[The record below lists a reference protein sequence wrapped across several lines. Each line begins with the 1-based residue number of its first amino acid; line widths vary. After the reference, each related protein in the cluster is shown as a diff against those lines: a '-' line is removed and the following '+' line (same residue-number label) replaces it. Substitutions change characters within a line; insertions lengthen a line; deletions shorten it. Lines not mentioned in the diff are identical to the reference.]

1 MARRVASLLLII
13 VYASMLA
20 ACADSNK
27 SGGLGSP
34 SIQELEED
42 TKDTDSYELSD
53 YIKEEES
60 DFSDELSNK
69 EVTVTYEGEK
79 FVKSVFCVGEKYLY
93 ICGINAQGKY
103 FLGSME
109 KEATLFDVFPIEI
122 DEDVR
127 AYKMTTDE
135 QDRCHVLWLG
145 SQKVLI
151 NNETM
156 DLINFEKS
164 YITIMNKDGE
174 IQNTIDVSDVFV
186 KEQAAPFCFIVDKS
200 GNYYFENNTK
210 IIKLSPDGSVE
221 ESIWVDNAVEG
232 IGCSKSGD
240 VYCTYSNTEGNALL
254 GRIEGNE
261 LVSCDVTLPSVQA
274 IYGNIESGVNSDIL
288 MYNKAGGIYAYNADK
303 NVFELRVDACDLPV
317 SGEEV
322 NGYGFLGDGRLC
334 LLGQNDKET
343 KFYYI
348 LAGE

>member
-1 MARRVASLLLII
+1 MVKRATSVLFIAAFVLL
-13 VYASMLA
+13 V

-27 SGGLGSP
+27 SGVLDTQSN
-34 SIQELEED
+34 QELEEN
-42 TKDTDSYELSD
+42 TIATDLYELSD
-53 YIKEEES
+53 YMKEEGNFLDVLS
-60 DFSDELSNK
+60 DK

-79 FVKSVFCVGEKYLY
+79 FQKSVFCVGEKYLY

-109 KEATLFDVFPIEI
+109 KEATQFGVFPIEM

-127 AYKMTTDE
+127 VYKMTTDE

-145 SQKVLI
+145 VQKVLM
-151 NNETM
+151 NNETV
-156 DLINFEKS
+156 DLINFVKS

-186 KEQAAPFCFIVDKS
+186 KEQAVPFCFTVDDL

-210 IIKLSPDGSVE
+210 IIKLSPDGSVAC
-221 ESIWVDNAVEG
+221 SISVNNPVEG

-240 VYCTYSNTEGNALL
+240 VYCTYSNNAGIPLL

-261 LVSCDVTLPSVQA
+261 LVSCDVTLPSVKA
-274 IYGNIESGVNSDIL
+274 IYGNIESGVSSDIL
-288 MYNKAGGIYAYNADK
+288 MYNKAGGIYAYNIDK
-303 NVFELRVDACDLPV
+303 KIFELRVDAYDLPV

-322 NGYGFLGDGRLC
+322 SGYGFLGDGRLC
-334 LLGQNDKET
+334 LLVQDDKET

-348 LAGE
+348 LVGE